1 MELIVVVPTNIYGL
15 LVKQQVIANA
25 QLLVGLLRIIVIV
38 FNALVAILMLE
49 HL

>member
-1 MELIVVVPTNIYGL
+1 MELIVAVPINIYGL
-15 LVKQQVIANA
+15 QAKQQVIANA
-25 QLLVGLLRIIVIV
+25 QLLVDLLRIIVFV

>member
-1 MELIVVVPTNIYGL
+1 MELIVVVPINIYGL

-38 FNALVAILMLE
+38 FNALVAILMLV